1 MGARPGDS
9 YPDFSTLVT
18 SVLKTTCDLQAA
30 EAGRQWAVDQ
40 MTAALALPGAD
51 QDLKLGVA
59 HFLAFHAYFDVAKN
73 SSIKVRRHI
82 KQRRHNLHSAGRKV
96 SMTPVPPACSC
107 LASLNCW

>member
-1 MGARPGDS
+1 MDNCHPDS
-9 YPDFSTLVT
+9 ITLVT
-18 SVLKTTCDLQAA
+18 CTLKTTCGLQAA

-73 SSIKVRRHI
+73 SSIKVRRNGNS
-82 KQRRHNLHSAGRKV
+82 RRHKLHNAV
-96 SMTPVPPACSC
+96 SF
-107 LASLNCW
+107 

>member
-1 MGARPGDS
+1 MDS
-9 YPDFSTLVT
+9 CHPDFITLLT
-18 SVLKTTCDLQAA
+18 HTLKTTCGLQAA

-73 SSIKVRRHI
+73 SSIKVRRSGNLG
-82 KQRRHNLHSAGRKV
+82 RHMLHNA
-96 SMTPVPPACSC
+96 A
-107 LASLNCW
+107 LF